1 MKRQLR
7 PQRYL
12 RQLATLLQ
20 RMDLSTRREAIANM
34 PAKSR
39 AALLEFMTQVN
50 GCGLSIKAPKG
61 SSAAKVTRAESWR
74 GKRSKP
80 AKAQKTLTPRRGSHG
95 GIRMV
100 RPGAFQAQI
109 CFSRLLVRS
118 GTTRCAAQA
127 DRFRAVLLRMCQLVT
142 SGTKLDEDVPLE
154 ERIRSARQTA
164 MVELGLAEREMRLSY
179 ATVVSSGS
187 VAGSIESPTTP
198 SLSQALSWRQRL
210 GLARDHGWSELRSV
224 WLEVLHERSQRRKT
238 PRVLEKS
245 SVGKAV
251 KRVDAAWQKHAE
263 RRVRLSLRREAQHQ
277 QRQQRDRCML
287 ERRSAAAKERLQVLL
302 EDCVL
307 KLEGLLTET
316 AYHQKRLR
324 RSQD

>member
-1 MKRQLR
+1 
-7 PQRYL
+7 
-12 RQLATLLQ
+12 
-20 RMDLSTRREAIANM
+20 MDLSTRREAIANM

-142 SGTKLDEDVPLE
+142 SGTKLDED

-179 ATVVSSGS
+179 ATVVRS

-287 ERRSAAAKERLQVLL
+287 ERRCCEAPATSSNSQGLPGRAAPLWACFNPFTSLAL
-302 EDCVL
+302 
-307 KLEGLLTET
+307 
-316 AYHQKRLR
+316 H
-324 RSQD
+324 

>member
-1 MKRQLR
+1 MKGQLR
-7 PQRYL
+7 RRYL

-20 RMDLSTRREAIANM
+20 RMDLSTRREAITNM
-34 PAKSR
+34 PTNSR

-50 GCGLSIKAPKG
+50 GCGLSIK
-61 SSAAKVTRAESWR
+61 VTPAER
-74 GKRSKP
+74 KRSKP
-80 AKAQKTLTPRRGSHG
+80 VKAPKTTQKRRRNSSHG
-95 GIRMV
+95 GIRAV

-118 GTTRCAAQA
+118 RTTRCAAQA
-127 DRFRAVLLRMCQLVT
+127 DQFHAVLLRMCQLVT
-142 SGTKLDEDVPLE
+142 SGTFDEDVPLE

-164 MVELGLAEREMRLSY
+164 MVELGLAEREMRLCY

-187 VAGSIESPTTP
+187 LAGSIESPTTP

-224 WLEVLHERSQRRKT
+224 WLEVLHERSKRCERSG
-238 PRVLEKS
+238 VL
-245 SVGKAV
+245 GKAV

-263 RRVRLSLRREAQHQ
+263 GRLRLSLRREAQHQ
-277 QRQQRDRCML
+277 QRQQRERCMRCML
-287 ERRSAAAKERLQVLL
+287 ERRRAAAKEQLQVML

-307 KLEGLLTET
+307 KLEGLLTQT
-316 AYHQKRLR
+316 AHHQKRLR
-324 RSQD
+324 RAQE